1 METENNKE
9 NVEES
14 PAENKVQLE
23 DHPDNFSD
31 QEEEDDFYK
40 IQVEN
45 FKNKTAKDFHKNIII
60 IDEKGRKI
68 HSAKFTSLHP
78 KNFQKNSSKQKSK
91 KEQPKESPPQPQPE
105 RLILNNSSGQ
115 PENSTT
121 INENL
126 SGALQ
131 RNQQSFQN
139 EEKENE
145 EDKKDE
151 EKESSESNEENEESE
166 NEENRKIN
174 LPPQREPNED
184 ILSYYEK
191 LRKHYEETKVPY
203 EDPDFPC
210 NSNVFCDEYEN
221 PNGDYEI
228 DFERPDLTEENIE
241 FFALEPHTNNE
252 YNIEHEFKLKRGLL
266 NDKFFIG
273 ALIMLF
279 RQHEEFF
286 TDLVID
292 FEHVNENLLAGF
304 CGFQFFLNGEWQIVT
319 VDTKLPCHQKGEFS
333 LTQSKNKKGPFWVSL
348 FEKAYAKLFGTYR
361 VLNNTLLKDF
371 LVDFTG
377 GWSKMIKVPKPS
389 IIEEKTK
396 KFFFDEMTRCLSQ
409 HY

>member
-1 METENNKE
+1 METENKKE
-9 NVEES
+9 IIEES
-14 PAENKVQLE
+14 PAENNVQLE

-40 IQVEN
+40 IQVEK
-45 FKNKTAKDFHKNIII
+45 FKNKTAKDFHKNIIL
-60 IDEKGRKI
+60 IDEKGRQIK
-68 HSAKFTSLHP
+68 SAKFTSVHP
-78 KNFQKNSSKQKSK
+78 KNFPKNIKPKSK
-91 KEQPKESPPQPQPE
+91 KDQPKESPTQPQPE
-105 RLILNNSSGQ
+105 RLVLNNSSGQ

-131 RNQQSFQN
+131 RNQQSSQN

-174 LPPQREPNED
+174 LPPPREPNED

-252 YNIEHEFKLKRGLL
+252 YNIEHEFKLRRGLL

-273 ALIMLF
+273 AMIMLF
-279 RQHEEFF
+279 RQFSIFF
-286 TDLVID
+286 K
-292 FEHVNENLLAGF
+292 
-304 CGFQFFLNGEWQIVT
+304 W
-319 VDTKLPCHQKGEFS
+319 
-333 LTQSKNKKGPFWVSL
+333 
-348 FEKAYAKLFGTYR
+348 
-361 VLNNTLLKDF
+361 
-371 LVDFTG
+371 
-377 GWSKMIKVPKPS
+377 
-389 IIEEKTK
+389 
-396 KFFFDEMTRCLSQ
+396 
-409 HY
+409 